1 MSVEIENLKIR
12 RFSSGDSFISG
23 KIEGELYEASVDGGV
38 SRSEAE
44 EILMSQYI
52 FLHKP
57 EDKK

>member
-52 FLHKP
+52 
-57 EDKK
+57 